1 MSKKI
6 PQNEIIIVLSDL
18 GLTEKAIV
26 IYLELLKTDYATP
39 TQLSKRT
46 DINRTSVYDVI
57 DELSQKGLVSSF
69 KKSGRLFFGAL
80 DPSHLANHLRS
91 QLRQQQ
97 YRFEEQMKS
106 VESVLPAL
114 LSLRNTKTSKPTVA
128 FFEGSNGMREAY
140 EDTLTAREPIR
151 AYANV
156 ETMHNALP
164 SFFPEYYKRRTDRKV
179 FIRAILPSNVLSQE
193 RAQYD
198 QEEMRESRFLPEGKT
213 FTPEINLYDNKMLVA
228 SWTEK
233 MAVLITSSELV
244 ELQKITFDLLWN
256 TLPRKSL

>member
-1 MSKKI
+1 MSRNF
-6 PQNEIIIVLSDL
+6 PQNEINAILSDL
-18 GLTEKAIV
+18 GITEKAIV

-46 DINRTSVYDVI
+46 DVNRTSVYDVI
-57 DELSQKGLVSSF
+57 QELTSKGLVSNF
-69 KKSGRLFFGAL
+69 KKNGRLFFGAL

-91 QLRQQQ
+91 QLLQQQ

-114 LSLRNTKTSKPTVA
+114 LSMRNTKTSKPTVA

-140 EDTLTAREPIR
+140 EDTLTAHEPIR

-179 FIRAILPSNVLSQE
+179 FIRAILAKNTMSLD
-193 RAQYD
+193 RAVRD
-198 QEEMRESRFLPEGKT
+198 QEEMRESRFLPNEYS
-213 FTPEINLYDNKMLVA
+213 FTPEVNLYDNKMLVA

-233 MAVLITSSELV
+233 MAVLITSDELV
-244 ELQKITFDLLWN
+244 GLQKLTFDLLWN
-256 TLPRKSL
+256 TLPRKPL